1 MIISSSA
8 PHTLTAKNGDVSS
21 STPYMRPESLICTRE
36 DEHFSTFA
44 NGSSKGFEHLSL
56 KAVLRSVA
64 PCQISYFLNSVL
76 STRYLIAE
84 MLYIE

>member
-21 STPYMRPESLICTRE
+21 STPYMRPESLICTGD

-44 NGSSKGFEHLSL
+44 YRSSPGF

-64 PCQISYFLNSVL
+64 PCQISYSLNSDL